1 MNFAL
6 QHMKAATI
14 FRDHVSRLESENA
27 DKPFGQFF
35 EEVRSYGSACIM
47 SATASLEALI
57 NELFIDPNLPL
68 RKMLVDFE
76 SEFWGNRG
84 IERKSILK
92 KYQTALSMLQATA
105 LNEHT
110 SPYRDAWALIE
121 LRNALIHY
129 KPTWDPDRERT
140 VELIEI
146 LNGKF
151 PLSPFLDEGAN
162 SVTMKCMGSGCASWS
177 VTTALT
183 FMKEFSARSN
193 LDPHKMSGFWK
204 LEQ

>member
-1 MNFAL
+1 MSDTSVAAIAMVNATMTGTATLISNFAL

-84 IERKSILK
+84 IC
-92 KYQTALSMLQATA
+92 
-105 LNEHT
+105 
-110 SPYRDAWALIE
+110 
-121 LRNALIHY
+121 
-129 KPTWDPDRERT
+129 
-140 VELIEI
+140 
-146 LNGKF
+146 
-151 PLSPFLDEGAN
+151 FLLP
-162 SVTMKCMGSGCASWS
+162 S
-177 VTTALT
+177 
-183 FMKEFSARSN
+183 
-193 LDPHKMSGFWK
+193 
-204 LEQ
+204 